1 VESYR
6 PFDCAQG
13 WHFDYEPS
21 TSDQE
26 IRMPMDAASSP
37 LNVNLQHLSAPM
49 PISPGKD
56 TWLMLKLVTMK
67 GMQPVIGGK

>member
-1 VESYR
+1 
-6 PFDCAQG
+6 
-13 WHFDYEPS
+13 
-21 TSDQE
+21 
-26 IRMPMDAASSP
+26 MDAASSP